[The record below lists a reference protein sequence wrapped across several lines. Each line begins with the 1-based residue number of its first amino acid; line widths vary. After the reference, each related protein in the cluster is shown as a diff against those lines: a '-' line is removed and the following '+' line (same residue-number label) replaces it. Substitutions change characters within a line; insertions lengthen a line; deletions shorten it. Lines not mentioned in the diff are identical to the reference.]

1 MWRSI
6 EQSRDNKNV
15 SKPVRVVSMEGIMF
29 SLAFVHFLPS
39 PFPSSPFP
47 FPSSSNP
54 PFPLSFLPVAFSFLI
69 YLPIQRYGY
78 DLEQNPS
85 ERGPEYCRKLCEM

>member
-1 MWRSI
+1 
-6 EQSRDNKNV
+6 
-15 SKPVRVVSMEGIMF
+15 MF

-85 ERGPEYCRKLCEM
+85 ERGAEYCRKLCEMYIVFDLMSSVHFDDEHVAVRFPLS